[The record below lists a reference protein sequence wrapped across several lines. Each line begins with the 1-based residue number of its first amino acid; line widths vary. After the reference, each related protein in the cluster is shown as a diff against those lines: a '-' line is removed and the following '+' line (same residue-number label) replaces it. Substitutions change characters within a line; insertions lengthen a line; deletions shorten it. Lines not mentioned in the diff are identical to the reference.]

1 MDVTNPTFSL
11 NNLIQVGVQQHI
23 DDCEEI
29 IEIANKELKVDRK
42 LKDISQVWKGLILLY
57 TPYKDT
63 EIKLVKVSVNSYFI
77 SLLIVALPGSVNSYY
92 ISLVFR

>member
-63 EIKLVKVSVNSYFI
+63 EIKLVKVTDDI
-77 SLLIVALPGSVNSYY
+77 IESLEDNQLELQTMVCPLLLNTIC
-92 ISLVFR
+92 